1 MSKYLVLATPRSFAK
16 TDPAPIRLL
25 EEHGCQVLRL
35 PTDGGDLRQQLL
47 EYLPQADAVIAGLE
61 SYDRTTLE
69 LGKKLK
75 VVSRYGVGYDK
86 VDVAAAREL
95 GILVSITPGANSN
108 SVADLA
114 MALMLAAARHV
125 CPMAAAIRAGQ
136 NSKPT
141 TGVEM
146 WGKTLGVVGTGR
158 IGKGVIQRASG
169 FQMKVLANDAY
180 PDQAFVAAHNGTYT
194 DLDTLFRES
203 DFITLHAPY
212 TEETKNM
219 VDSRRLKEMKS
230 TAVLVNTARGGIV
243 DEEALYHALKEGE
256 IGAAALD
263 ATLVEPACGS
273 PLAALPN
280 CILTPHAGAATY
292 EAGRN
297 MGMLAAQNV
306 LDVLTTGTCPHLV

>member
-35 PTDGGDLRQQLL
+35 PTDGGALRQQLL

-114 MALMLAAARHV
+114 AARHV
-125 CPMAAAIRAGQ
+125 CPMDAAIRAGQ

-158 IGKGVIQRASG
+158 IGKGVIQRAAG

-203 DFITLHAPY
+203 DFIPLHAPY